1 MGAHADF
8 WQVTSDS
15 LAFALAAF
23 DVADAA
29 LHENLMGLYR
39 SLDAYEEAGATLDAL
54 KAAGLATAILS
65 NGRPEEHTSELQSL
79 MRISYALFCL
89 KKKTTTD
96 KQLKHNQWTTYDRPH

>member
-15 LAFALAAF
+15 LAFALTAF
-23 DVADAA
+23 GVADAA

-54 KAAGLATAILS
+54 KEAGLATAILS
-65 NGRPEEHTSELQSL
+65 NGSPSMLEAAVRSAGLQ
-79 MRISYALFCL
+79 
-89 KKKTTTD
+89 
-96 KQLKHNQWTTYDRPH
+96 DRLDAVLSVEDRKSTRLNSSH